1 MPKKLL
7 MKRTPLSV
15 APTSSRFRSSLWL
28 PGPAPKPQLPHWG
41 TMARIPSGQ
50 WIPWLSNPSNRGKNR
65 GTSAWPVIWHPMVD
79 PPTFYSGAHKART
92 KMIVAWALSLRS
104 VCNSICPKCFWRS
117 CFFSENLWSVHASLV
132 PQMCKTTESS
142 HVHTQTAV
150 GDKMLVGL
158 PMPWAAR
165 KFLSCRQ
172 C

>member
-1 MPKKLL
+1 MLH
-7 MKRTPLSV
+7 R
-15 APTSSRFRSSLWL
+15 L
-28 PGPAPKPQLPHWG
+28 PA
-41 TMARIPSGQ
+41 AFEAPSGCRGRHR
-50 WIPWLSNPSNRGKNR
+50 NRNCRTGGRWPGYLRGSGSHDCQTPATAEKNR